1 MTHSH
6 FGDAFPSYSCRAQP
20 ESQPDWLMFST
31 CFNPSQKR
39 QKYWWV
45 GTLTVMDKVEGV
57 KNLWTHTLFYAL
69 SFPFMPFSSWVSW
82 RTGFGDGT
90 RNHIISWEIFG
101 RWGVRKHWIVCVQCH
116 EVAQHAQHA
125 QPRLGDCAT
134 NATSPHQ
141 VACVRTHIEATKKTH
156 NRKHPLGSSCA
167 HHISLWKAWCALE
180 NITHTTPTGCRSHTA
195 IWGHQVTRNFGKGPF
210 SAMNFLMTSFGGV
223 VVPSS

>member
-1 MTHSH
+1 M
-6 FGDAFPSYSCRAQP
+6 
-20 ESQPDWLMFST
+20 
-31 CFNPSQKR
+31 
-39 QKYWWV
+39 
-45 GTLTVMDKVEGV
+45 
-57 KNLWTHTLFYAL
+57 THTLEMRSLAPAELNLNLNLTGWCFQHVSTRPRNIGEL
-69 SFPFMPFSSWVSW
+69 GPEDPNSDGQGWRCKESLNPHPDLCPFMPFSSWVSW

-101 RWGVRKHWIVCVQCH
+101 RWGVRKHWMVCVQCH
-116 EVAQHAQHA
+116 EVAQHA

-141 VACVRTHIEATKKTH
+141 VACVRTHIEATKKTY